1 MYHGVSTGNL
11 PMIYYPVNMI
21 EKAGFTD
28 ITIELRTHFHFIKKT
43 KSLTDFFCHCQGAEE
58 NRNLCL
64 QEGLTSVELT
74 YVDNDITTEVMSF
87 GFTPLRRLKSEVKF
101 TLHHWITLL
110 LCTYSTLLG
119 RDPCWIRENGGY

>member
-1 MYHGVSTGNL
+1 MVTSDTAICL
-11 PMIYYPVNMI
+11 
-21 EKAGFTD
+21 D

-110 LCTYSTLLG
+110 LWLEIYLIVKYWKFSVKCLF
-119 RDPCWIRENGGY
+119 I